1 VEAQLQVEG
10 GTKDDDILQ
19 SRPLVESD
27 DWPVAVL
34 NYVARRGEHLVL
46 HEATTSELFGN
57 TPYVLKHH
65 PKSVLCVP
73 LVRQNKAGGVLYL
86 ENNLT
91 TGAFTPQ
98 RTEVL
103 SVIASQAAI
112 ALENALLLHNLREAT
127 EKLRLLHQQLEE
139 INRTLE
145 QKVDSRTVELEAK
158 NAQLQDTLRQLTE
171 MQNKMVMQEKM
182 ASLGA
187 LTAGV
192 AHEIKNPLN
201 FVNNF
206 AEISGD
212 LTQELMDELDAR
224 TSSDRASI
232 GHLPDDGTLGDQNP
246 DDGAAQMK
254 RVLNDLRQNLHEIN
268 HHSKRADSIVN
279 SMLLHSGSQIGQIQP
294 CDLNEIVREAV
305 HLAYHAM
312 RAQQA
317 DFGIRLQ
324 EDLDPEVGDIE
335 LVPQDMSRVFLNIA
349 NNACYATHQRQKTT
363 KTSHPNCRS
372 ARATEANTSRCASPI
387 TEEECRMVWPRR
399 FSIRFSRPNRRAK
412 APAWDFR

>member
-1 VEAQLQVEG
+1 
-10 GTKDDDILQ
+10 
-19 SRPLVESD
+19 
-27 DWPVAVL
+27 
-34 NYVARRGEHLVL
+34 
-46 HEATTSELFGN
+46 
-57 TPYVLKHH
+57 
-65 PKSVLCVP
+65 
-73 LVRQNKAGGVLYL
+73 
-86 ENNLT
+86 
-91 TGAFTPQ
+91 
-98 RTEVL
+98 
-103 SVIASQAAI
+103 
-112 ALENALLLHNLREAT
+112 
-127 EKLRLLHQQLEE
+127 
-139 INRTLE
+139 
-145 QKVDSRTVELEAK
+145 
-158 NAQLQDTLRQLTE
+158 
-171 MQNKMVMQEKM
+171 MQEKM

-254 RVLNDLRQNLHEIN
+254 RVLDDLKQNLHEIN
-268 HHSKRADSIVN
+268 HHGKRADSIVN
-279 SMLLHSGSQIGQIQP
+279 GMLLHSGSQIGQIQP

-349 NNACYATHQRQKTT
+349 NNACYATHQRQKHDKDFTPELQIST
-363 KTSHPNCRS
+363 RNQGEHIEVRIADNGGGMPHGVAEKIFNP
-372 ARATEANTSRCASPI
+372 
-387 TEEECRMVWPRR
+387 
-399 FSIRFSRPNRRAK
+399 FSRPNRRAK